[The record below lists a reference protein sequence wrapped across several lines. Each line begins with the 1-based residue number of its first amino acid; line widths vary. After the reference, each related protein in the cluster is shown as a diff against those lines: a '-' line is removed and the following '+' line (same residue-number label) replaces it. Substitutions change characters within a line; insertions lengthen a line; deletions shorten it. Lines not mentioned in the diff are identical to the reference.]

1 MSKKSSESGRKQ
13 GSCEDGPETLSP
25 REIRFADAMAAG
37 GTISDGASA
46 AGISYRSASRWKI
59 KGHIA
64 AYIRARTT
72 ESLSQARAV
81 LAAGARSSAV
91 ELVRLA
97 KRARPD
103 STRVTASRAVLD
115 AAICATEI
123 ASLEERLVELESV
136 LATRAGRP

>member
-1 MSKKSSESGRKQ
+1 MNKKSSESGRRHRNR
-13 GSCEDGPETLSP
+13 EDGSVELSP
-25 REIRFADAMAAG
+25 REIRFADAIAAG
-37 GTISDGASA
+37 GTISDGATA
-46 AGISYRSASRWKI
+46 AGISYRSASRWKAQN
-59 KGHIA
+59 HIA
-64 AYIRARTT
+64 AAIRSRTT

-103 STRVTASRAVLD
+103 SARVTASRAVLD

-123 ASLEERLVELESV
+123 ASLEERLVELESA
-136 LATRAGRP
+136 LATRGGRP

>member
-1 MSKKSSESGRKQ
+1 MTKKSSESGRKHRD
-13 GSCEDGPETLSP
+13 CEDGAEPLSP
-25 REIRFADAMAAG
+25 REIRFADAIAGG
-37 GTISDGASA
+37 GTISDGATA
-46 AGISYRSASRWKI
+46 AGISYRSASRWKAQR
-59 KGHIA
+59 HIA
-64 AYIRARTT
+64 AAIRSRTT

-103 STRVTASRAVLD
+103 SARVTASRAVLD

-123 ASLEERLVELESV
+123 ASLEERLVELESA
-136 LATRAGRP
+136 LATRGGRP

>member
-13 GSCEDGPETLSP
+13 GSCEDGPERLSP
-25 REIRFADAMAAG
+25 REIRFADAIAAG
-37 GTISDGASA
+37 GTISDGATA
-46 AGISYRSASRWKI
+46 AGISYRSASRWKT
-59 KGHIA
+59 KEHIA

-81 LAAGARSSAV
+81 LAAGARSAAV

-103 STRVTASRAVLD
+103 SARITASRTVLEST
-115 AAICATEI
+115 ICASEI
-123 ASLEERLVELESV
+123 EDLEARLAELESA
-136 LATRAGRP
+136 LADRGGRP